1 MLVKKCWLG
10 LGIVKILMMIMTK
23 RLLVHN
29 AIMIWGP
36 KTNIIYHDDVLV
48 LLLVSHLPDLL
59 QLCLVLWVSEG
70 KKASGCLWLFSR
82 VCFLYF
88 SENVFFISFSENF
101 LVQNGIEVEKF
112 QIVIL
117 DGFTPIDQKGWMQ
130 VLKPKCISSK
140 WIVDMG

>member
-1 MLVKKCWLG
+1 M
-10 LGIVKILMMIMTK
+10 GIVKILMMIMTK

-36 KTNIIYHDDVLV
+36 KTNIIYHNDVLV

-59 QLCLVLWVSEG
+59 KLCLVLWVSES
-70 KKASGCLWLFSR
+70 KKVSGCLWLFSG
-82 VCFLYF
+82 VCICIFQRTFFLF
-88 SENVFFISFSENF
+88 HFQRFF

-117 DGFTPIDQKGWMQ
+117 DGFTPIDQKGGMQ

>member
-1 MLVKKCWLG
+1 M
-10 LGIVKILMMIMTK
+10 GIVKILMMIMTK
-23 RLLVHN
+23 RLLVHYALHN
-29 AIMIWGP
+29 AIMIWGL

-59 QLCLVLWVSEG
+59 KLCLVLWVSES
-70 KKASGCLWLFSR
+70 KKVSGCLWLFSG
-82 VCFLYF
+82 VCFCIF
-88 SENVFFISFSENF
+88 QRTFFLFHFQRFF

-117 DGFTPIDQKGWMQ
+117 DGFTPIDQKGGMQ